1 MAAKLA
7 LLALLALAPCC
18 LAHTYFKAELTPH
31 GDQAPDAP
39 DAAAVLDFFT
49 HQGEA
54 MWTLNVTG
62 VEGMSAAKIVYGN
75 PNVYGEEV
83 VTFLSQDTPVDVA
96 ENTAFEGMFN
106 ATEFSEQYPWTMDGL
121 MANGGLKHL
130 WAVIVSN
137 ASYHNILLSGP
148 VLNYVPAGES

>member
-1 MAAKLA
+1 M
-7 LLALLALAPCC
+7 
-18 LAHTYFKAELTPH
+18 
-31 GDQAPDAP
+31 
-39 DAAAVLDFFT
+39 
-49 HQGEA
+49 
-54 MWTLNVTG
+54 
-62 VEGMSAAKIVYGN
+62 
-75 PNVYGEEV
+75 
-83 VTFLSQDTPVDVA
+83 TFLSQDTPVDVA